1 MNWAIFF
8 NRETMKKLYNDK
20 SKRSVKVGDTVII
33 KQLEEVKRINKQ
45 YKFPFCFAE
54 EMYEFCGKKA
64 KVVGIEKRY
73 GEIISNIFYYWDE
86 PKPGRFA
93 LDLIILD
100 IDGGNYSWSL
110 DMFQWKNTMI
120 IRNE

>member
-1 MNWAIFF
+1 
-8 NRETMKKLYNDK
+8 MKKLYNDK
-20 SKRSVKVGDTVII
+20 LKRSVKVGDTVII
-33 KQLEEVKRINKQ
+33 KPLEEVKRINKQ

-54 EMYEFCGKKA
+54 EMYRFCGKEA
-64 KVVGIEKRY
+64 KVVGIGKRY
-73 GEIISNIFYYWDE
+73 CEIFPNNNYFYWEE

-110 DMFQWKNTMI
+110 DMFQWKNTML